1 MEEQSNMK
9 KETLLEII
17 LGTIGGL
24 VFAIG
29 MCMCLL
35 PEWNMFTA
43 GVITTIIGFVILLCI
58 IPVYKSSHPKKEKEN
73 KPINW
78 GIVLTWT
85 VGVVGAL
92 IMGFGMSKI
101 LVVNASTSDM
111 IVGIITGVVGL
122 VICVLNYPVYA
133 YIKSNKE

>member
-1 MEEQSNMK
+1 MK

-35 PEWNMFTA
+35 PEWNLFTQ
-43 GVITTIIGFVILLCI
+43 GVVTSIIGFIILLCI
-58 IPVYKSSHPKKEKEN
+58 IPIYRKEHPRKPHG
-73 KPINW
+73 PINW

-85 VGVVGAL
+85 VGVAGSL
-92 IMGFGMSKI
+92 IMGFGMSKVMVGEATKTDI
-101 LVVNASTSDM
+101 L
-111 IVGIITGVVGL
+111 VGIITGIVGL
-122 VICVLNYPVYA
+122 VICVLNYPIYS
-133 YIKSNKE
+133 YINNNKNTYLTKTI

>member
-1 MEEQSNMK
+1 MK

-43 GVITTIIGFVILLCI
+43 GVITTIIVFVLLLLLCLHQMLYRHN
-58 IPVYKSSHPKKEKEN
+58 VHGNLS
-73 KPINW
+73 
-78 GIVLTWT
+78 L
-85 VGVVGAL
+85 
-92 IMGFGMSKI
+92 F
-101 LVVNASTSDM
+101 
-111 IVGIITGVVGL
+111 
-122 VICVLNYPVYA
+122 
-133 YIKSNKE
+133 

>member
-1 MEEQSNMK
+1 MK

-24 VFAIG
+24 IFAIG

-35 PEWNMFTA
+35 PEWNMFKV

-58 IPVYKSSHPKKEKEN
+58 IPVYKAAHPKKAKTP
-73 KPINW
+73 KQINW
-78 GIVLTWT
+78 RIVLTWT
-85 VGVVGAL
+85 VGVIGSL

-101 LVVNASTSDM
+101 LVGNASTADM
-111 IVGIITGVVGL
+111 IVGIITGGVGL

>member
-1 MEEQSNMK
+1 MK
-9 KETLLEII
+9 KETLYEII

-35 PEWNMFTA
+35 PEWNMFRE
-43 GVITTIIGFVILLCI
+43 GITVSVIGFAILLCI
-58 IPVYKSSHPKKEKEN
+58 IPICKKSHPKKEH

-85 VGVVGAL
+85 IGVVGAL
-92 IMGFGMSKI
+92 IMGFGMSRI
-101 LVVNASTSDM
+101 MVGEATISDM
-111 IVGIITGVVGL
+111 VVGMITGVVGL
-122 VICVLNYPVYA
+122 VICVLNYPIYA
-133 YIKSNKE
+133 YIKSDKE

>member
-1 MEEQSNMK
+1 MK

-35 PEWNMFTA
+35 PEWNLFTA
-43 GVITTIIGFVILLCI
+43 GVVTSIIGFIILLCI
-58 IPVYKSSHPKKEKEN
+58 IPIYRKEHPR
-73 KPINW
+73 KPHGPANW
-78 GIVLTWT
+78 GIVLTFIIGI
-85 VGVVGAL
+85 VGSL

-101 LVVNASTSDM
+101 LVGEASQSDM

-122 VICVLNYPVYA
+122 IICVLNYPVYS
-133 YIKSNKE
+133 YIKSNK

>member
-1 MEEQSNMK
+1 MK

-35 PEWNMFTA
+35 PEWNLFTV
-43 GVITTIIGFVILLCI
+43 GVVTSIIGFIILLCI
-58 IPVYKSSHPKKEKEN
+58 IPIYRKEHPKKERG
-73 KPINW
+73 PINW
-78 GIVLTWT
+78 GIVLTFVIG
-85 VGVVGAL
+85 VGGSL
-92 IMGFGMSKI
+92 IMGFGMSK
-101 LVVNASTSDM
+101 VMVGEASQSDM
-111 IVGIITGVVGL
+111 LVGIITGVVGL
-122 VICVLNYPVYA
+122 IICVLNYPIYS

>member
-1 MEEQSNMK
+1 MK

-35 PEWNMFTA
+35 PEWNMFKV
-43 GVITTIIGFVILLCI
+43 GVITTIIGFIILLCI
-58 IPVYKSSHPKKEKEN
+58 IPVYRAAHPKKEKEA

-85 VGVVGAL
+85 VGVVGSL
-92 IMGFGMSKI
+92 IMGFGMSKV
-101 LVVNASTSDM
+101 LVGNASTSDM

>member
-1 MEEQSNMK
+1 MK

-43 GVITTIIGFVILLCI
+43 GVVTTIIGFIILLCI
-58 IPVYKSSHPKKEKEN
+58 IPVYRSAHPKKVKEYN
-73 KPINW
+73 DSHKSE
-78 GIVLTWT
+78 VLFDIDDVKNFR
-85 VGVVGAL
+85 VG
-92 IMGFGMSKI
+92 K
-101 LVVNASTSDM
+101 
-111 IVGIITGVVGL
+111 
-122 VICVLNYPVYA
+122 
-133 YIKSNKE
+133 